1 MWVGHIFIIMN
12 TPAKFHMNEMMWMDL
27 SLNRPVHRVFN
38 VLVFVCK
45 VLWTVS
51 NVEWGYLT

>member
-1 MWVGHIFIIMN
+1 MIIML
-12 TPAKFHMNEMMWMDL
+12 M
-27 SLNRPVHRVFN
+27 SLNGPVHGVFN